1 MAAGIRIFHVE
12 CFPPLGL
19 ITDTHTHHSA
29 RDWWPLKEWEIVLY
43 LFTCALSKPQWCVS
57 VACTWSLAEGRG
69 LLWALVIK
77 SPYNSLRTFQGHLL
91 LPCVHVLKLSC
102 ELHIFTIVSVQ
113 PTSQWAEQAT
123 LTVLNPHS
131 NPFYRYE
138 NRFLSSKA
146 LTPGSDT
153 KVCALSSV
161 MRIESAVSVLHGGD

>member
-1 MAAGIRIFHVE
+1 MGAGYQEPIQFIKDFPGASAA
-12 CFPPLGL
+12 
-19 ITDTHTHHSA
+19 
-29 RDWWPLKEWEIVLY
+29 
-43 LFTCALSKPQWCVS
+43 
-57 VACTWSLAEGRG
+57 
-69 LLWALVIK
+69 
-77 SPYNSLRTFQGHLL
+77 
-91 LPCVHVLKLSC
+91 PCVHVLKLSC

-113 PTSQWAEQAT
+113 PTSQRAEQAT